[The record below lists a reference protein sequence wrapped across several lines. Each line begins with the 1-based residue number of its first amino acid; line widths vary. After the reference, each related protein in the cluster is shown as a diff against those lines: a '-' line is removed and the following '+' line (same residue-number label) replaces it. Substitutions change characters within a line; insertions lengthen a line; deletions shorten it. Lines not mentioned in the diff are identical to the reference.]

1 MRLFWNVLLG
11 AKAGILLGAGVWLL
25 VSGVSGLQE
34 HFIVTFSVFC
44 LGRLFGIRVPG
55 FLRMVDLTFQEFG
68 KIMGV
73 FLGGPAATVSEVY
86 QLSCKVQRL
95 LPGSVYV
102 CGKPALWQ
110 VLFYYGVFLG
120 VLLAGS
126 AGKRRSL
133 RKYGK
138 CDMGTRRF
146 QA

>member
-1 MRLFWNVLLG
+1 ML
-11 AKAGILLGAGVWLL
+11 ALL
-25 VSGVSGLQE
+25 VSGLLDLAG

-68 KIMGV
+68 KSWV
-73 FLGGPAATVSEVY
+73 VFFLGGPAATVSEAY

-95 LPGSVYV
+95 LPWQCIRVGSRR
-102 CGKPALWQ
+102 CRR

-126 AGKRRSL
+126 AENEEAFGNMENATWGQGGFRR
-133 RKYGK
+133 KD
-138 CDMGTRRF
+138 C
-146 QA
+146 